1 MYMYVSVGK
10 KNKRG
15 DSELL
20 DRNQEYVHVHASP
33 STCTHV

>member
-1 MYMYVSVGK
+1 MYVSVGK

-20 DRNQEYVHVHASP
+20 DRNQEYVHVHVHASP